1 MTTLT
6 LIERIHRHD
15 YDCITPAALT
25 MRCVRLATLRRLT
38 ANGQTISPFVRNC
51 LMGTL
56 PVGIVGGVRA

>member
-1 MTTLT
+1 MNTRTL
-6 LIERIHRHD
+6 LERIHAHD
-15 YDCITPAALT
+15 FDCVQPAALT